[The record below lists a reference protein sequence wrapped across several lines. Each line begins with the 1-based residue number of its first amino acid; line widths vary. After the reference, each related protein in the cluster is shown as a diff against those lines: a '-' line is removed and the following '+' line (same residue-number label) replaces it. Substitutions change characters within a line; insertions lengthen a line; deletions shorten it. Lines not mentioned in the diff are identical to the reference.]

1 MKQLER
7 FTVLMYSRSCS
18 ATSVDE
24 ARQQLF
30 PHGSCTLEA
39 LPSTKAALY
48 QHVKGAILQACFFW
62 KQSVSSQQV
71 IPDFAEW
78 GWKLDEKVK
87 QWVPFWTDLPNGS
100 SAFSLL
106 LHCGGQ
112 NHVNATA
119 SVPGQAYVAHL
130 YASAMTDVSTLTI
143 NNGLQYVMVYH
154 MWYIRVK
161 LLQFWSSTADQ
172 CDWDMIMLWWLHPG
186 TSNRDQ
192 IFIKAPHCN
201 QVWPT

>member
-1 MKQLER
+1 ML
-7 FTVLMYSRSCS
+7 L
-18 ATSVDE
+18 
-24 ARQQLF
+24 
-30 PHGSCTLEA
+30 LEA
-39 LPSTKAALY
+39 I
-48 QHVKGAILQACFFW
+48 G
-62 KQSVSSQQV
+62 SSQQV

-87 QWVPFWTDLPNGS
+87 QWVPFWTDLPDGS
-100 SAFSLL
+100 SACSLL

-112 NHVNATA
+112 NHVKATA

-161 LLQFWSSTADQ
+161 LLQFWWSTADQ

-186 TSNRDQ
+186 TSNHNQ
-192 IFIKAPHCN
+192 IFIKAHIAN